1 MKRTNYGS
9 SFYGDPYSKG
19 AEIQVLVYG
28 EDKRYVRDFV
38 WEDIIDP
45 KTKKS
50 KKIKKPTGK
59 YFKEKETDSSW
70 AWVSLDKIKSV
81 YVEYED
87 KIEKDK
93 FGYNRAKV
101 DWGEG
106 LTTEEKEAREAA
118 LANKFDEKALARRAT
133 GPKTIA
139 DLKKELESK
148 VVKRVSFDSADLAT
162 SSSKKPKTDDP
173 KTKVPRD
180 YHEKLAKAVLDST
193 EKDDKIQLL
202 EKKIKDTDAE
212 MEVLKAE
219 LKKLKGKVPFWE
231 HTVDK
236 WNKLPTMARELTA
249 QGLQELQS
257 FEQRFKALAQSVKT
271 HFEGEVLNY
280 NKSKDS
286 KKDHVKMNELVPE
299 SLMKLWE

>member
-81 YVEYED
+81 YVEYEG

-162 SSSKKPKTDDP
+162 SRSSK
-173 KTKVPRD
+173 R
-180 YHEKLAKAVLDST
+180 HCSR
-193 EKDDKIQLL
+193 Q
-202 EKKIKDTDAE
+202 
-212 MEVLKAE
+212 
-219 LKKLKGKVPFWE
+219 
-231 HTVDK
+231 
-236 WNKLPTMARELTA
+236 
-249 QGLQELQS
+249 
-257 FEQRFKALAQSVKT
+257 
-271 HFEGEVLNY
+271 
-280 NKSKDS
+280 
-286 KKDHVKMNELVPE
+286 
-299 SLMKLWE
+299 